1 LSPSGARV
9 SIGAF
14 RLSGGFRLK
23 LLRADFPPH
32 TRCRAL
38 TLLLLAVC
46 AAPLL
51 LPAPA
56 RAQQQTN
63 PVDRKVENPIT
74 DTPSVNPLSQDQPPI
89 RLRPRPRP
97 DGAQGAQPTDELEV
111 RANHNEVSG
120 PEGAHVVV
128 YEGNVDIRV
137 GIYRLQADKVTDYE
151 AKSRVV
157 AEGNVVFDQGEVQRI
172 TGSRAEWN
180 YAGKTGSFENST
192 GFTNQTQDGTI
203 MYFTADRVE
212 KVAGD
217 KIVIINGEVT
227 ACGDDEVPKWS
238 FKTARATIKLA
249 DKVKLSKPRFLV
261 KGVPVFWLP
270 YASVSLKRRDRE
282 SGFLT
287 PTFSGSGEKGMRFSN
302 AYYQT
307 LGRSADITF
316 RNDIYTK
323 RGLGFGAD
331 VRTRANSRS
340 FLNLGFY
347 TVRDRVLGAKEDSAH
362 PDQGGSSFY
371 VDGVHYFPNGFL
383 AAADVNITS
392 NLAFRQVFSDSIQ
405 LAISPEERSQVFVN
419 RNFGAYSFNFIA
431 KTQVTSIPS
440 VRVRTRSLPGVWVE
454 KRPTLV
460 SWLKDKLPVYFSFES
475 SLEGVSRKETVEDLG
490 TFLAE
495 GNQNAVITPSIVQ
508 RLDFNPSATL
518 PLSLDGWGVTLQA
531 RLRGTYYSNSIDPV
545 TRLVLP
551 GDVTRGYGELSVDVR
566 PPALARNFH
575 NGDGSFR
582 FRHVVE
588 PYLTYRKIDGISNFH
603 EIIRFDDVDAV
614 ADTNEFEYGVTNRFF
629 LRRSAESVRGRGRSA
644 RANSGRTRPEDAGP
658 RQAGE
663 AGRDAARAGRE
674 EGKEGKEEKKAE
686 DTDPR
691 VPKNTRVS
699 GVLTA
704 LRQSQSPLTRQPYE
718 FLSVTVR
725 QKYFFDPTFGGAL
738 VPGRRNQFY
747 PLNTFSGFTYG
758 GVPRRFSPLNVEA
771 RLRTPTRAG
780 SELFSDVRTDIDTLG
795 EGGGLRDL
803 AISFG
808 LRRRLAVLRAVEA
821 FQTFYY
827 TRAVT
832 LAPSLQQFSDR
843 RGNEPGTLQG
853 SQWSPSFFVGDRDRG
868 YFGGASFFFDFQNRP
883 GKGSSS
889 LISSTVTVGRA
900 WDCCSVVGQYFTFNV
915 GLRNENRFVFSFRL
929 NGIGAF
935 GTEQIG
941 QRLR

>member
-1 LSPSGARV
+1 M
-9 SIGAF
+9 
-14 RLSGGFRLK
+14 
-23 LLRADFPPH
+23 RADFPLH
-32 TRCRAL
+32 KLCLAL
-38 TLLLLAVC
+38 ATLLPLVC
-46 AAPLL
+46 AAPSL
-51 LPAPA
+51 PA

-89 RLRPRPRP
+89 RPRPRRRA
-97 DGAQGAQPTDELEV
+97 DAAQGAQPTDEVEIQS
-111 RANHNEVSG
+111 ATQTVSG
-120 PEGAHVVV
+120 PEDARVVV
-128 YEGNVDIRV
+128 YEGNVDVRAGV
-137 GIYRLQADKVTDYE
+137 YRLQADKVTDYE
-151 AKSRVV
+151 AKNRIV
-157 AEGNVVFDQGEVQRI
+157 AEGNVVFDQGESQRI
-172 TGSRAEWN
+172 TGSRAEWD
-180 YAGKTGSFENST
+180 YATKVGFFENST
-192 GFTNQTQDGTI
+192 GFTNQTQDGTV

-212 KVAGD
+212 KVSGD
-217 KIVIINGEVT
+217 TIVIVNGEVT
-227 ACGDDEVPKWS
+227 ACGDDETPKWS
-238 FKTARATIKLA
+238 FRTARARIKLA
-249 DKVKLSKPRFLV
+249 DRVRLSKPRLLV

-270 YASVSLKRRDRE
+270 YASVSIKQRDRA

-307 LGRSADITF
+307 LGRSADITL

-323 RGLGFGAD
+323 RGLGLGAD
-331 VRTRANSRS
+331 LRTRANSRS

-347 TVRDRVLGAKEDSAH
+347 AVKDRAFGPRADAAH

-383 AAADVNITS
+383 AAADINITS

-419 RNFGAYSFNFIA
+419 KNFGDYSFNFIA
-431 KTQVTSIPS
+431 RTQVTSIPS
-440 VRVRTRSLPGVWVE
+440 VRVRTRSLPGISFE
-454 KRPTLV
+454 KRPGLV
-460 SWLKDKLPVYFSFES
+460 GWLKERLPVYFSFQS
-475 SLEGVSRKETVEDLG
+475 SLEGVSRKETVEDLA

-495 GNQNAVITPSIVQ
+495 GNQNPVITPSIVQ
-508 RLDFNPSATL
+508 RLDFYPRAEL
-518 PLSLDGWGVTLQA
+518 PLSFGGWGLTASAGV
-531 RLRGTYYSNSIDPV
+531 RGTYYSNSIDPL
-545 TRLVLP
+545 TRVVLP
-551 GDVTRGYGELSVDVR
+551 RDVLRGYGEFQFDVR
-566 PPALARNFH
+566 PPALARNFRR
-575 NGDGSFR
+575 GDGSFR

-588 PYLTYRKIDGISNFH
+588 PYLTYRKIEGISNFDK
-603 EIIRFDDVDAV
+603 IIRFDEVDAV
-614 ADTNEFEYGVTNRFF
+614 ADTNEIEYGVTNRFF
-629 LRRSAESVRGRGRSA
+629 LRRSAESVGRA
-644 RANSGRTRPEDAGP
+644 RAASADARGGRVRPEDAGP
-658 RQAGE
+658 RRAGEQAGVE
-663 AGRDAARAGRE
+663 KKQETARAGGEGEKEKDAE
-674 EGKEGKEEKKAE
+674 EGAE
-686 DTDPR
+686 AR
-691 VPKNTRVS
+691 LPKNTRAA
-699 GVLTA
+699 GALTA

-738 VPGRRNQFY
+738 FPGRRNQFY

-771 RLRTPTRAG
+771 RLRTPTTAE

-803 AISFG
+803 AVSFG
-808 LRRRLAVLRAVEA
+808 LRRRAPVLRALEA

-832 LAPSLQQFSDR
+832 LAPSLRQFSDL

-853 SQWSPSFFVGDRDRG
+853 SQWSPSVFVGDRNRG
-868 YFGGASFFFDFQNRP
+868 LFGGASFFFDFQNRP

-889 LISSTVTVGRA
+889 LISSTVTVGHA
-900 WDCCSVVGQYFTFNV
+900 WDCCAVVGQYFTFNV

-929 NGIGAF
+929 NGIGTF

-941 QRLR
+941 QRFR

>member
-1 LSPSGARV
+1 
-9 SIGAF
+9 
-14 RLSGGFRLK
+14 
-23 LLRADFPPH
+23 LRADFPPH
-32 TRCRAL
+32 TRRRAL
-38 TLLLLAVC
+38 TLLLVAVC

-51 LPAPA
+51 LPAAA

-63 PVDRKVENPIT
+63 PVDRKVENPVT
-74 DTPSVNPLSQDQPPI
+74 DTPSVNPLSQDQPAI
-89 RLRPRPRP
+89 RPRPRP
-97 DGAQGAQPTDELEV
+97 RPAGTQGAQPTDELEV
-111 RANHNEVSG
+111 RADRQSVSG
-120 PEGAHVVV
+120 TEGAHVTVS
-128 YEGNVDIRV
+128 EGNVDIRV

-151 AKSRVV
+151 ALNRVV
-157 AEGNVVFDQGEVQRI
+157 AEGNVVFDQGEFQRI

-180 YAGKTGSFENST
+180 YGNKTGSFENST

-212 KVAGD
+212 KVSGD

-249 DKVKLSKPRFLV
+249 DSVKLSKPRFLV
-261 KGVPVFWLP
+261 KGVPVFILP
-270 YASVSLKRRDRE
+270 YAKVSLKRRDRD

-331 VRTRANSRS
+331 LRTRANSRS

-347 TVRDRVLGAKEDSAH
+347 AVKDRIFGHKADADNEDA
-362 PDQGGSSFY
+362 GGSSFY

-392 NLAFRQVFSDSIQ
+392 SLAFRQVFSDSIQ

-419 RNFGAYSFNFIA
+419 KNFGAYSFNFIA

-518 PLSLDGWGVTLQA
+518 PLDLGGWGVTLQA

-551 GDVTRGYGELSVDVR
+551 DDVTRGYGEISLDVR

-575 NGDGSFR
+575 HADGSFS
-582 FRHVVE
+582 FRHVIE
-588 PYLTYRKIDGISNFH
+588 PYLTYRKIGGISNFH
-603 EIIRFDDVDAV
+603 DIIRFDELDAV

-629 LRRSAESVRGRGRSA
+629 LRRSAESVRGRGRTAKSNTGA
-644 RANSGRTRPEDAGP
+644 GRTRPEDAGP

-663 AGRDAARAGRE
+663 KNTREGREAARE
-674 EGKEGKEEKKAE
+674 EDREEKKE
-686 DTDPR
+686 ETDER

-699 GVLTA
+699 GALTA
-704 LRQSQSPLTRQPYE
+704 LKLSQSPLTRQPFE

-738 VPGRRNQFY
+738 IPGRRNQFY
-747 PLNTFSGFTYG
+747 PINTFSGFTYG

-771 RLRTPTRAG
+771 RLRTPTRAD

-803 AISFG
+803 AVSFG
-808 LRRRLAVLRAVEA
+808 LRRHLKVLRAIEA

-832 LAPSLQQFSDR
+832 LAPSLRQFSNAA
-843 RGNEPGTLQG
+843 GNEPGTLQG
-853 SQWSPSFFVGDRDRG
+853 SQWSPSFFIGNRDRG

-941 QRLR
+941 QRFR